1 MQRHIAWL
9 WIVGFFGVVAA
20 ANAQTPGTPSA
31 APVAKYD
38 GTYAFVSVTNVN
50 DAYWTRVTNRV
61 GQCWKIRDIGPL
73 IIANGQ
79 AEYYSFRRDQPVNE
93 GPVGSQGELMMRLVA
108 TPGHNASS
116 DPPAV
121 ATTGSIDGNGIARVR
136 LMGDRCNYDVVWQ
149 KIVSHTGN
157 PQFDGTYALIS
168 MMQVNQISRCG
179 YRHPKSLIVTNG
191 QARLP
196 LFEGTVGS
204 RGELAMREGPSGDER
219 IITGRIDGSGT
230 VRASEIGRGCAYDF
244 VWQKEP
250 K

>member
-1 MQRHIAWL
+1 LRKIVGRL

-20 ANAQTPGTPSA
+20 ANAQTPGAPSA
-31 APVAKYD
+31 APVTKYD
-38 GTYAFVSVTNVN
+38 GTYAFVSATNVN
-50 DAYWTRVTNRV
+50 DTYWTRVTNRI

-79 AEYYSFRRDQPVNE
+79 AEYDSFRRDQPVNK
-93 GPVGSQGELMMRLVA
+93 GTVGLQGELIMRLVA
-108 TPGHNASS
+108 TPGHNAST

-121 ATTGSIDGNGIARVR
+121 ATAGRIDGTGIARVR

-149 KIVSHTGN
+149 RISSPTVN
-157 PQFDGTYALIS
+157 PQFDGTYLLVSMTQVDRIS
-168 MMQVNQISRCG
+168 QCG

-191 QARLP
+191 EARLP

-219 IITGRIDGSGT
+219 IISGTIDSSGT
-230 VRASEIGRGCAYDF
+230 VRAREIGRGCAYDF
-244 VWQKEP
+244 VWQKVNE
-250 K
+250 